1 MGMTKAKYP
10 RNNKAINAQTFS
22 TSLQQLSGTL
32 DNWLKYREETI
43 QAQIRLLQSCRNDE
57 EINRYKTMGL
67 LNFAGTS
74 LLGRDLR

>member
-1 MGMTKAKYP
+1 MEMTKAKYP

-22 TSLQQLSGTL
+22 TSLQPRSFTL
-32 DNWLKYREETI
+32 YNWLNSRVESI
-43 QAQIRLLQSCRNDE
+43 HAQIRLLQSCRNDE

-67 LNFAGTS
+67 LNFVGTS

>member
-1 MGMTKAKYP
+1 MEMTKTNYP
-10 RNNKAINAQTFS
+10 QNNKTQTLAI
-22 TSLQQLSGTL
+22 SLQHLSGTL
-32 DNWLKYREETI
+32 DNWIKCREATL